1 MPTSHQAMVFSRDF
15 IYSNLYDL
23 RYRIAADFN
32 LYLSAGQIVIFPD
45 RLLTDIEVVGVASD
59 NPAKAYKEYLQIA
72 YRKLRG
78 WNRCVAMAR
87 IGCKGA
93 LVIVLKASLPGM
105 WLHTL
110 RRFK

>member
-1 MPTSHQAMVFSRDF
+1 MVFSKDF
-15 IYSNLYDL
+15 MHFNPYDL

-32 LYLSAGQIVIFPD
+32 LYLSANAGQIVIFPD
-45 RLLTDIEVVGVASD
+45 RLLTDIEAVGVASD

-93 LVIVLKASLPGM
+93 LVIVLKVLLPRQWVHG
-105 WLHTL
+105 L
-110 RRFK
+110 RRLI